1 MPRVVIQEVRGCS
14 VNFIWAP
21 SPNAR
26 QSGVSKYHVMIMG
39 RDGKFYPLPDQCD
52 TSGSVLSCIVTM
64 NVLSEAPYNLKK
76 GAGIVAKAKATN
88 KYG

>member
-1 MPRVVIQEVRGCS
+1 
-14 VNFIWAP
+14 
-21 SPNAR
+21 
-26 QSGVSKYHVMIMG
+26 MG